1 MTTSTDITTC
11 TIDVSPVFLTLTA
24 DLSTKV
30 FNVTD
35 PDEPVGFVHE
45 DQDLKVQ
52 VTVTL
57 NGTLVN
63 YLCDTEL
70 CVCLA
75 FESCGSGPEGEFCQN
90 ITLEGDYDPC
100 NTHCFVFE
108 FDLPGGTLIAGP
120 CGKQYDICI
129 TLGSRDCCGIPGF
142 VFGSCKDFHISVLP
156 AVKDHPDN

>member
-75 FESCGSGPEGEFCQN
+75 FESCGSGPEGEFCQW
-90 ITLEGDYDPC
+90 LMLDPC
-100 NTHCFVFE
+100 NTNVYTFE
-108 FDLPGGTLIAGP
+108 FRLPAGKLP
-120 CGKQYDICI
+120 SGECGKSYDICI
-129 TLGSRDCCGIPGF
+129 T
-142 VFGSCKDFHISVLP
+142 
-156 AVKDHPDN
+156 